1 MIFLE
6 AAGTGLVVLYRVVA
20 ADVVVEIV
28 FAKGV
33 LLLLKV
39 ASEVV
44 LGLPVQLCPSELR
57 LVFREMGSP
66 TRMDSGS

>member
-6 AAGTGLVVLYRVVA
+6 AAGTALVVLYTVV
-20 ADVVVEIV
+20 ADVVEEIGFTKV
-28 FAKGV
+28 V
-33 LLLLKV
+33 VLLLKV

-57 LVFREMGSP
+57 LVFREMGSL
-66 TRMDSGS
+66 RMDSGS